1 METEKELKKELHKTG
16 ATLPPGENYDES
28 FEIISEKEKL
38 WRDYLV
44 TCETNYIN
52 AEASMIQNLTLIEL
66 AKKEIK
72 KESDKNK

>member
-1 METEKELKKELHKTG
+1 MPEEEV
-16 ATLPPGENYDES
+16 DES

-52 AEASMIQNLTLIEL
+52 AEASMIQNKALIEL
-66 AKKEIK
+66 AKAEIK

>member
-1 METEKELKKELHKTG
+1 MTDEK
-16 ATLPPGENYDES
+16 DES

-52 AEASMIQNLTLIEL
+52 SEASMVQNKTLIAL
-66 AKKEIK
+66 AKMEIK
-72 KESDKNK
+72 KESEKNAR

>member
-1 METEKELKKELHKTG
+1 MTNKEEL
-16 ATLPPGENYDES
+16 DES

-52 AEASMIQNLTLIEL
+52 SEASMIQNKMLIDL
-66 AKKEIK
+66 AKAEIK
-72 KESDKNK
+72 KESDKNLASA

>member
-1 METEKELKKELHKTG
+1 MTDEAMPEEEV
-16 ATLPPGENYDES
+16 DES

-52 AEASMIQNLTLIEL
+52 AEASMIQNKVLIEL
-66 AKKEIK
+66 AKAEIK

>member
-1 METEKELKKELHKTG
+1 MTEEKV
-16 ATLPPGENYDES
+16 DES

-52 AEASMIQNLTLIEL
+52 SEASMVQNRALIKL

-72 KESDKNK
+72 KESEKNK

>member
-1 METEKELKKELHKTG
+1 MSEDKEEVDET
-16 ATLPPGENYDES
+16 

-52 AEASMIQNLTLIEL
+52 AEASMMQNHTLIEL
-66 AKKEIK
+66 AKEEIK
-72 KESDKNK
+72 KEAEKNK